1 MAWLDP
7 PWTWVSQNS
16 PLPKHVFLQAGWGG
30 CLVAITFWEAFA
42 TLPVYPCSKAAP
54 QRGWDCNRCEV
65 GRATRQGWL
74 CWPSPRA
81 GLLGYVFR
89 FSPRKAAPPCWE
101 VVDISRMHFWRAPS
115 RDSRAGHGGS
125 RGPVVLSPHSWSA
138 WGSAVRG
145 VYASQPCLCGHDS
158 AQARFRRFPWKH
170 SSRHEEGAFLR
181 QLWAWQW

>member
-65 GRATRQGWL
+65 GRATKARLGML
-74 CWPSPRA
+74 AISKGRPPRI
-81 GLLGYVFR
+81 R
-89 FSPRKAAPPCWE
+89 
-101 VVDISRMHFWRAPS
+101 I
-115 RDSRAGHGGS
+115 
-125 RGPVVLSPHSWSA
+125 
-138 WGSAVRG
+138 
-145 VYASQPCLCGHDS
+145 
-158 AQARFRRFPWKH
+158 
-170 SSRHEEGAFLR
+170 
-181 QLWAWQW
+181 